1 MLVSDLMTKNVVT
14 ASSSCSAAEASRLLH
29 VHNIGALPV
38 VDTQGALRGIV
49 TDRDIVTR
57 CVATESDPVTTP
69 LRELMTRR
77 VTTVSPDDTLDEAAA
92 QMAAR
97 QVRRLPVVS
106 HGRLVGMLALAD
118 FAAEGLGE
126 STLNAVSRPRL

>member
-1 MLVSDLMTKNVVT
+1 
-14 ASSSCSAAEASRLLH
+14 
-29 VHNIGALPV
+29 
-38 VDTQGALRGIV
+38 
-49 TDRDIVTR
+49 
-57 CVATESDPVTTP
+57 
-69 LRELMTRR
+69 MTRR